1 MIKLKMKVTQE
12 KQQKMTLTQDD
23 ALELKVET
31 LGDGDSYDY
40 NKLINKPTLD
50 GEIIQNNMKE
60 KDPTVPEWVKKA
72 ELLSAAELAKICI

>member
-1 MIKLKMKVTQE
+1 MKVTQE

-31 LGDGDSYDY
+31 LGDGNNHDY

-50 GEIIQNNMKE
+50 GEIIQNDMKE
-60 KDPTVPEWVKKA
+60 KDPTVPEWIKKA
-72 ELLSAAELAKICI
+72 EQELQVNSKEHN

>member
-31 LGDGDSYDY
+31 LGDGNSHD
-40 NKLINKPTLD
+40 
-50 GEIIQNNMKE
+50 
-60 KDPTVPEWVKKA
+60 
-72 ELLSAAELAKICI
+72 